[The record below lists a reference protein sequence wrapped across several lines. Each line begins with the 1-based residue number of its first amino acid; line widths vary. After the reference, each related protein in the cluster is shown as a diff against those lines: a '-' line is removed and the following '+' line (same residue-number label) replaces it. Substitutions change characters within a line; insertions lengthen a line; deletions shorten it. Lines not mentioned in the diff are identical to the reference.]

1 MTALEDSDVVI
12 VEAVRSPLG
21 KRNGGLSTAHP
32 ANLLG
37 AVQVAALERSGMNPA
52 DVGQVIG
59 GCVGQ
64 IGPQTFN
71 IARTAWLSAGLPLEV
86 AATTVDA
93 QCGSSQQATNLAAA
107 LIKGGVVDSALS
119 CGIEMMS
126 KIPLGA
132 TVSKDLDRPLTK
144 SYFAHYEATSQFEG
158 AERIAEKW
166 GITRADCDAFGLRS
180 QQRAAHAWDEGR
192 FEREVVAFD
201 APDLGE
207 DGKPSGSTHTV
218 SKDEGLRETSLEA
231 LAKLKP
237 VARENGVHTAGS
249 ASQISDG
256 AAAVLMMTVARA
268 KELGLTPRARIVDQC
283 LVGVDPVLMLT
294 GPIDATR
301 RILERTGLSMND
313 MDTVEINE
321 AFASVVLAWEREL
334 KPDMNTVNPNGG
346 AIAIG
351 HPVGATG
358 ARLITTAL
366 HELERIDGTFGLIT
380 MCCGGGLG
388 TGTLIERVE
397 G

>member
-1 MTALEDSDVVI
+1 MAAFSDSDVVV

-21 KRNGGLSTAHP
+21 KRNGGLSTLHP
-32 ANLLG
+32 ADLLG
-37 AVQVAALERSGMNPA
+37 AIQLAAIERSGVDPA
-52 DVGQVIG
+52 SVGQVIG

-64 IGPQTFN
+64 VGPQTFN
-71 IARTAWLSAGLPLEV
+71 IARTAWLSAGLPMQV

-93 QCGSSQQATNLAAA
+93 QCGSSQQATNLAVA

-132 TVSKDLDRPLTK
+132 TMVPELERPLPK
-144 SYFAHYEATSQFEG
+144 SYFPRYEPTSQFEG
-158 AERIAEKW
+158 AERIADQW
-166 GITRADCDAFGLRS
+166 GISRADCDAFGLES
-180 QQRAAHAWDEGR
+180 QQRAAAAWAEGR
-192 FEREVVAFD
+192 FEREVVGID

-207 DGKPSGSTHTV
+207 DGKPSGSNHHV
-218 SKDEGLRETSLEA
+218 ARDEGLRETSLEK
-231 LAKLKP
+231 LASLKP
-237 VARENGVHTAGS
+237 VAREDGVHTAGS
-249 ASQISDG
+249 SSQISDG
-256 AAAVLMMTVARA
+256 AAAVLLMSAARA
-268 KELGLTPRARIVDQC
+268 KELGLTPRARVVDQC

-301 RILERTGLSMND
+301 RILERTGMTMD
-313 MDTVEINE
+313 DIDTVEINE

-334 KPDMNTVNPNGG
+334 KPDMAKVNPNGG

-358 ARLITTAL
+358 ARLVTTAL
-366 HELERIDGTFGLIT
+366 HELERTDGTFGLVT

-388 TGTLIERVE
+388 TGTLIERI
-397 G
+397 